1 MWARLRRAMLF
12 AKDFQKHV
20 EAAELLL
27 AELPAHPE
35 NMLASLDLLLR
46 WAVVRMCD
54 PRANTT
60 CQLKVHFNC
69 WICKERMRLYSGMVR
84 QPTHTTHRRN
94 HGAAACWSIS
104 A

>member
-1 MWARLRRAMLF
+1 MLPRLRRALLF

-27 AELPAHPE
+27 AELPEHPE
-35 NMLASLDLLLR
+35 HMMASLDLLLR

-60 CQLKVHFNC
+60 CQLKVRRGC
-69 WICKERMRLYSGMVR
+69 
-84 QPTHTTHRRN
+84 PTHGPR
-94 HGAAACWSIS
+94 
-104 A
+104 

>member
-1 MWARLRRAMLF
+1 MKTARHRAGKGGETCAQRLCRALLF

-35 NMLASLDLLLR
+35 AMMASLDLLFR

-60 CQLKVHFNC
+60 CHLKVT
-69 WICKERMRLYSGMVR
+69 RL
-84 QPTHTTHRRN
+84 
-94 HGAAACWSIS
+94 ACQFTQLEPQG
-104 A
+104 